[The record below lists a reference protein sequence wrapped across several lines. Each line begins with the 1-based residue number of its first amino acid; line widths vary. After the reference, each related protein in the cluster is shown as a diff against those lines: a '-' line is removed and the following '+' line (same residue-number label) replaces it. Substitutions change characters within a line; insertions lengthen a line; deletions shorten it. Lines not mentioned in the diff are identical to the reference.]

1 MATGKLQ
8 SRAKQME
15 EKDVKLIPYDP
26 LTSTLSSDT
35 SGEFLSFYQP
45 FKSSKECFAID
56 VECVATGTS
65 HDARAVA
72 HVAIVDQWCR
82 LILNV
87 YVKPKT
93 KVVSYLPDLTGLSK
107 EVVDGGISLEA
118 CIALVKK
125 VLPSSAILVGQSVT
139 KDIEWLS
146 LKEGVD
152 FAGVI
157 DLNGLWRVFHPSYKN
172 YSYFSLH
179 HKSKCLLG
187 YDHVGPHHPITDALI
202 SMQLYNLYTQLEHYP
217 SELNA
222 AYSCLL
228 QTPQSDSFSKKV
240 DGIYEGVCMGQKKT
254 CKCGDPFLY

>member
-1 MATGKLQ
+1 M
-8 SRAKQME
+8 ME

-26 LTSTLSSDT
+26 LTSKLSAEC

-45 FKSSKECFAID
+45 FKVSKECFAID

-87 YVKPKT
+87 YVKPKE
-93 KVVSYLPDLTGLSK
+93 KVVSYLTDLTGLSK
-107 EVVDGGISLEA
+107 EKVNQGVSLEE
-118 CIALVKK
+118 CRSLVKK
-125 VLPSSAILVGQSVT
+125 ILPTTALLVGQSVT
-139 KDIEWLS
+139 KDTEWLG

-157 DLNGLWRVFHPSYKN
+157 DLNGLWRAFHPTYKN

-187 YDHVGPHHPITDALI
+187 YVHVGAHDPITDALI
-202 SMQLYNLYTQLEHYP
+202 GMQLYNLYTQLEHYP

-222 AYSCLL
+222 AYQLLL
-228 QTPQSDSFSKKV
+228 QMPRDESFAQKNGTY
-240 DGIYEGVCMGQKKT
+240 DGVCMGQKKT
-254 CKCGDPFLY
+254 CKCGSPFVYS